1 MSEADHSEDM
11 SNGVS
16 PQEHPLSAEATVRT
30 DETAAAAAA
39 AAAAARQES
48 IERLA
53 KKVAGIAAI
62 YFVEK
67 GVGRG
72 LQQAKL
78 KIPSSLATML
88 LWIGGLK
95 ALEEIQGDSTQAEAV
110 SEALAPAVGFYG
122 KWMTL
127 FLTPPLTMLPMAI
140 KTHAKGTSGRSW
152 RRLAAIH
159 AVGWFLSCL
168 ISASVAHMLR
178 RRSKIAASSTD
189 NCCNERS
196 PAIVQKGTSQ
206 GDAEAA
212 AGGVNSEKFMKREE
226 EKEKEGNP
234 EAGEDRPVIS
244 TMAPT
249 QAPTTAQVPGENDLL
264 HFWFKVTLAA
274 YALHKV
280 VGRKVWFLLYYFF
293 VNLNPMS
300 L

>member
-1 MSEADHSEDM
+1 MSEADRSEDM
-11 SNGVS
+11 SDGVS
-16 PQEHPLSAEATVRT
+16 LQEHPLSAEATVRT
-30 DETAAAAAA
+30 DEAAAAA

-53 KKVAGIAAI
+53 KKIAGIAAI

-159 AVGWFLSCL
+159 AVGWFFSLL
-168 ISASVAHMLR
+168 ISAGVAHMLR
-178 RRSKIAASSTD
+178 RRSKIASSSTD
-189 NCCNERS
+189 ECCNERS
-196 PAIVQKGTSQ
+196 PATTVREGSTIQ
-206 GDAEAA
+206 GGAEAA
-212 AGGVNSEKFMKREE
+212 AGGVNSEKATKREE
-226 EKEKEGNP
+226 EKEKEGSS
-234 EAGEDRPVIS
+234 EGGEDLPVIS
-244 TMAPT
+244 TMGPT
-249 QAPTTAQVPGENDLL
+249 QAPTTVQVTGENDLL
-264 HFWFKVTLAA
+264 HFWFKVSLAA

-280 VGRKVWFLLYYFF
+280 VGRKVWFL
-293 VNLNPMS
+293 S
-300 L
+300 ST